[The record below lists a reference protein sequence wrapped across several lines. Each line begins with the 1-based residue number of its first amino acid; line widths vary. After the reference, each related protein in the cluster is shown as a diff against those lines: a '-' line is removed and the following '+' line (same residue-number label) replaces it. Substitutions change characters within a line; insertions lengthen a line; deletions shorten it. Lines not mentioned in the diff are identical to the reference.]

1 MATRPF
7 GFVRKLPSNNY
18 QASYVGLDSQ
28 RYNAPVTFKTKTS
41 ARQWLTVEHSMI
53 LAKTWTAPGSTAPY
67 EETPNFHAYA
77 QRHIDIQTNHYGE
90 LLRESTK
97 ALYKRLL
104 NTKLTKFHN
113 QKLDEISSADIADW
127 WAKSTQTGART
138 SASKAYKFLSAVLK
152 RAVDEDHLATNPCK
166 VKGAQSATSGRTV
179 TVPTPAQVLAIS
191 NKINDRYSELV
202 LIKAYT
208 GLRFGEITELRRK
221 DLNRVQ
227 KQNSK
232 GELIACYEIE
242 VSRAVTLV
250 GDGHVVASPKS
261 RAGIRTIEVS
271 SRVTDAIDLVISR
284 LPEDSEAL
292 LFPAAT
298 GGHLRHD
305 VFMNSWRPALR
316 RAGVEDSGFT
326 PHSLR
331 HFAGT
336 QLARAGANIAEIKN
350 WLGDSSTSAVMRY
363 VHSTNRTGSLVEN
376 MDASF

>member
-7 GFVRKLPSNNY
+7 GFVRRLPSGNI
-18 QASYVGLDSQ
+18 QASYVGPDSK
-28 RYNAPVTFKTKTS
+28 RYNAPLTFKTKTS
-41 ARQWLTVEHSMI
+41 ARHWLTVEHSMI

-67 EETPNFHAYA
+67 EDTPVFKLYA

-97 ALYKRLL
+97 ALYTRLL
-104 NTKLTKFHN
+104 NTKLAKFHHH
-113 QKLDEISSADIADW
+113 KLDDITPADIADW
-127 WAKSTQTGART
+127 WAKSIQHGERT
-138 SASKAYKFLSAVLK
+138 SSSKAYKLMSAVLK
-152 RAVDEDHLATNPCK
+152 RAVDEDHLTTNPCK

-179 TVPTPAQVLAIS
+179 TVPTPSDVLEIAK
-191 NKINDRYSELV
+191 NINDRYSELV
-202 LIKAYT
+202 IIKAYT

-221 DLNRVQ
+221 DLKKVTKRNQ
-227 KQNSK
+227 S
-232 GELIACYEIE
+232 GELIACYEIY

-250 GDGHVVASPKS
+250 GGSHVVANPKS

-271 SRVTDAIDLVISR
+271 SRVTDSIDLVLSR
-284 LPEDSEAL
+284 LPEEPEAL

-305 VFMNSWRPALR
+305 VFMNSWRPALT
-316 RAGVEDSGFT
+316 RARLGDSGFT

-363 VHSTNRTGSLVEN
+363 VHVTNRTATLVED
-376 MDASF
+376 MPTSF